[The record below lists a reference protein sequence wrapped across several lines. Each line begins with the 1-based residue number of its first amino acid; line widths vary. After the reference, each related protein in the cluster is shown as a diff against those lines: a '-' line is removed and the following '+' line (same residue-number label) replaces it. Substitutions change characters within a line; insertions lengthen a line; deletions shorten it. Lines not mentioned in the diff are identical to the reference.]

1 MKLAASSDI
10 EKAVDVCFECF
21 KPLMTHSDI
30 VFATKVADKSKYKKQ
45 YSLCEDCISL
55 HADIYEV
62 SQ

>member
-21 KPLMTHSDI
+21 KPLMTHGDI
-30 VFATKVADKSKYKKQ
+30 VFATKIADTGKYKKQ
-45 YSLCEDCISL
+45 YSLCKDCIES
-55 HADIYEV
+55 HADVYEV